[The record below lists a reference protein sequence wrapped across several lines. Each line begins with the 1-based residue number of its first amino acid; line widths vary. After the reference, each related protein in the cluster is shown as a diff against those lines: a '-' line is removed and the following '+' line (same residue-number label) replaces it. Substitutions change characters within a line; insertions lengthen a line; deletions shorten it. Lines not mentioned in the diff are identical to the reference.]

1 MFARVTGKHVLI
13 ALVGFFGIT
22 FCVNG
27 FLIASALRSFS
38 GEDASR
44 SYALGLHYNDALAA
58 RAAQRAAGWRARLET
73 YRVADG
79 TAVLDLTLEDKNGKP
94 VEGLALDGALRL
106 PATARDDRILA
117 FAEIGPGRYEARIA
131 NLEPAHWD
139 LVVSGRAPR
148 GPAVFEA
155 KNRLWIR

>member
-1 MFARVTGKHVLI
+1 MFERITGKHVLI
-13 ALVGFFGIT
+13 ALLGFFGIT
-22 FCVNG
+22 FGVNG

-44 SYALGLHYNDALAA
+44 SYALGLHYNDALAE
-58 RAAQRAAGWRARLET
+58 RAAQRAAGWQARLET

-79 TAVLDLTLEDKNGKP
+79 TAVFDLTLEDKNGKP
-94 VEGLALDGALRL
+94 VQGLALDGALRL
-106 PATARDDRILA
+106 PATAREDRILA
-117 FAEIGPGRYEARIA
+117 FVEIGPGRYEARVA
-131 NLEPAHWD
+131 NLELAHWD
-139 LVVSGRAPR
+139 LVVTGKTPR